1 MIHWTWTTKAA
12 HHILC
17 GASSTP
23 QTSCYITPARVH
35 AVQRSAASRW
45 SNVPFG
51 NCRHIK
57 YSDRHDLH
65 EIQILLQSKTIR
77 SIEPAQGQ
85 CDQIWTGH
93 NQSDQMRSNRL
104 NWDQTRL
111 QVSGE
116 SGTLK
121 SSQQS
126 KRRRKSELSDLKQRS
141 QSKRRALPVSTKRAR
156 FTRGCMETKL
166 PTRRRRLQAE
176 ESLTLVH
183 LSCFYHNDFEDNVFT
198 CCLIYPTNM
207 WWRDN
212 QCCSLHL
219 SEAIMSHLT
228 SVELLVINE
237 AQCCCRDAPAY
248 KLLSPHVNKLVTGT
262 ANSNIY
268 VYIFFLIFSENEIQN
283 FTFTLKPQTCI
294 SISYTIIT
302 VWLFF
307 VEHGSARA
315 SELTPHYILTCCSYG
330 SRVVQ

>member
-1 MIHWTWTTKAA
+1 MNQNRKRLFQRNIWSIEHEQLKQLITFCAEPRPRRRHPA
-12 HHILC
+12 
-17 GASSTP
+17 
-23 QTSCYITPARVH
+23 TSLLHVFMQC
-35 AVQRSAASRW
+35 SAASRW

-65 EIQILLQSKTIR
+65 EIQVLLQSKTIR

-166 PTRRRRLQAE
+166 PARRRRLQAE

-183 LSCFYHNDFEDNVFT
+183 LSCF
-198 CCLIYPTNM
+198 
-207 WWRDN
+207 
-212 QCCSLHL
+212 
-219 SEAIMSHLT
+219 
-228 SVELLVINE
+228 
-237 AQCCCRDAPAY
+237 
-248 KLLSPHVNKLVTGT
+248 
-262 ANSNIY
+262 
-268 VYIFFLIFSENEIQN
+268 
-283 FTFTLKPQTCI
+283 
-294 SISYTIIT
+294 
-302 VWLFF
+302 
-307 VEHGSARA
+307 
-315 SELTPHYILTCCSYG
+315 
-330 SRVVQ
+330 